1 MSWLPDN
8 VAGNHKVRALSKRG
22 RAECERC
29 LKLGADK
36 MPIASPRYAFN
47 AIMVAIKCET
57 VCLHGDGD
65 HAVEF
70 ASLIREKFETEGFTI
85 APAGG

>member
-1 MSWLPDN
+1 LITETETSVTQVLDMIRY
-8 VAGNHKVRALSKRG
+8 GRVRST
-22 RAECERC
+22 
-29 LKLGADK
+29 D
-36 MPIASPRYAFN
+36 

-70 ASLIREKFETEGFTI
+70 AKLIHGKLETEGFTI
-85 APAGG
+85 APTGNCCETNG